1 MNVALIDVDLPRN
14 GKVKFPTLTLMKIS
28 AYCKARGDSVHLLT
42 VNEYLSGDLFN
53 RYDKAYASCIF
64 SKNAQKA
71 KLLEGM
77 GVIVG
82 GSGYDINKRLPDEI
96 EHIMPDYSLYGITDT
111 AYGFLTRGCPRGC
124 PFCIVAGKEGQQSRK
139 VADLSEWWSGQKNI
153 KLLDPNLLACSSHME
168 LMHQLIESGANI
180 DITQG
185 LDIRLLNDDN
195 LQLINNMKIKM
206 LHFAWDNPNDKS
218 TQQALQKFR
227 EKSIIDARKVGVY
240 VLTNYW
246 STLADDLKRIY
257 WLRDNG
263 YSPYVMI
270 YDKDH
275 APVEIRL
282 LQRWVNNKIIFK
294 SVDKFEDY
302 DRRIG

>member
-1 MNVALIDVDLPRN
+1 ME
-14 GKVKFPTLTLMKIS
+14 T
-28 AYCKARGDSVHLLT
+28 
-42 VNEYLSGDLFN
+42 
-53 RYDKAYASCIF
+53 
-64 SKNAQKA
+64 
-71 KLLEGM
+71 EGQ
-77 GVIVG
+77 
-82 GSGYDINKRLPDEI
+82 
-96 EHIMPDYSLYGITDT
+96 
-111 AYGFLTRGCPRGC
+111 
-124 PFCIVAGKEGQQSRK
+124 GQQSRK

-246 STLADDLKRIY
+246 STLEDDLKRIY

>member
-1 MNVALIDVDLPRN
+1 M
-14 GKVKFPTLTLMKIS
+14 
-28 AYCKARGDSVHLLT
+28 
-42 VNEYLSGDLFN
+42 
-53 RYDKAYASCIF
+53 
-64 SKNAQKA
+64 
-71 KLLEGM
+71 
-77 GVIVG
+77 
-82 GSGYDINKRLPDEI
+82 
-96 EHIMPDYSLYGITDT
+96 
-111 AYGFLTRGCPRGC
+111 
-124 PFCIVAGKEGQQSRK
+124 
-139 VADLSEWWSGQKNI
+139 
-153 KLLDPNLLACSSHME
+153 
-168 LMHQLIESGANI
+168 
-180 DITQG
+180 
-185 LDIRLLNDDN
+185 NDDN

-246 STLADDLKRIY
+246 STLEDDLKRIY

>member
-1 MNVALIDVDLPRN
+1 MNIGLIDVDMKN
-14 GKVKFPTLTLMKIS
+14 TGKRIFPTLTLMKLS
-28 AYCKARGDSVHLLT
+28 AYHKAKGDCVTLLSVDQ
-42 VNEYLSGDLFN
+42 YLNGDIFSE
-53 RYDKAYASCIF
+53 YDKVYASCIF
-64 SKNAQKA
+64 TKNKGIAE
-71 KLLEGM
+71 KLACM
-77 GVIVG
+77 GVMVG
-82 GSGYDINKRLPDEI
+82 GSGYDMSTKLRDDI
-96 EHIMPDYSLYGITDT
+96 EHIMPDYSLYNIPDT
-111 AYGFLTRGCPRGC
+111 AYGFLTRGCPRHC
-124 PFCIVAGKEGQQSRK
+124 PFCIVADKEGAHSYK

-246 STLADDLKRIY
+246 STLEDDLKRIY

>member
-1 MNVALIDVDLPRN
+1 MNSKQKGWLLIGP
-14 GKVKFPTLTLMKIS
+14 
-28 AYCKARGDSVHLLT
+28 
-42 VNEYLSGDLFN
+42 
-53 RYDKAYASCIF
+53 CIF
-64 SKNAQKA
+64 SFAVAMTAPVLQVYFMRLISSEVLAISNMLA
-71 KLLEGM
+71 
-77 GVIVG
+77 VG
-82 GSGYDINKRLPDEI
+82 IAA
-96 EHIMPDYSLYGITDT
+96 ITNT
-111 AYGFLTRGCPRGC
+111 SITKKGFL
-124 PFCIVAGKEGQQSRK
+124 E
-139 VADLSEWWSGQKNI
+139 
-153 KLLDPNLLACSSHME
+153 
-168 LMHQLIESGANI
+168 
-180 DITQG
+180 
-185 LDIRLLNDDN
+185 
-195 LQLINNMKIKM
+195 M

-246 STLADDLKRIY
+246 STLEDDLKRIY

>member
-1 MNVALIDVDLPRN
+1 MERKNHIIYEKKEEHQKDVILELADDLCHGCRMTEFGGN
-14 GKVKFPTLTLMKIS
+14 HDQEWTTKYIHSK
-28 AYCKARGDSVHLLT
+28 R
-42 VNEYLSGDLFN
+42 YL
-53 RYDKAYASCIF
+53 DK
-64 SKNAQKA
+64 SKNI
-71 KLLEGM
+71 E
-77 GVIVG
+77 
-82 GSGYDINKRLPDEI
+82 LPYEI
-96 EHIMPDYSLYGITDT
+96 EHIYPDYSIYGITDT

-246 STLADDLKRIY
+246 STLEDDLKRIY